1 MSELRRNGMDRPP
14 SPTKDEKPKKK
25 FGESLEAEL
34 KRMAEEKARKTKNS
48 LSSNLLIFFRKMLN
62 FKVLNFLI

>member
-34 KRMAEEKARKTKNS
+34 KKIAEEKAKEAKNKI
-48 LSSNLLIFFRKMLN
+48 SSNLLIFIRKMLN
-62 FKVLNFLI
+62 FKMLNF